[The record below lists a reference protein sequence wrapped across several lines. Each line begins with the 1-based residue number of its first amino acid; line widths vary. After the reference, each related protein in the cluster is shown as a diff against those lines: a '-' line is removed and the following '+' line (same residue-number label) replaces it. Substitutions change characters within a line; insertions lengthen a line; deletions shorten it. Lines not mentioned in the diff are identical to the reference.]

1 MKDQRQE
8 TKDSAVAQI
17 HDAGAFMLASVGTD
31 GMLKFAVLAGTA
43 AEDGACAA
51 QCRSFAIVVEGIMAA
66 DVIGALRGDGDGD
79 AV

>member
-8 TKDSAVAQI
+8 TRDSAGAQI
-17 HDAGAFMLASVGTD
+17 QDASAFMLASVGSD

-43 AEDGACAA
+43 AEDGACAV

-66 DVIGALRGDGDGD
+66 DVIGALQAAGGGD
-79 AV
+79 